1 MATGSRLARSAAWAG
16 RLVVTA
22 WRRTPVRPM
31 RSFVTL
37 CVVLVS
43 PGLLAQDLPTA
54 PAAQLGLAQERLD
67 RIVNLV
73 QEAVEREEVAGAV
86 TLVARFGRVGHLE
99 AVGWR
104 DMRQGTPM
112 EAGTLFR
119 IASMTKA
126 VTSVA
131 VMQLYESG
139 ALLLS
144 DPVSLYLPQFSD
156 MQVLVPVGDGQGGA
170 DYRLE
175 PASRPITIRHLLTH
189 TSGLSYR
196 FLAPLHLAPYY
207 LEADISDG
215 LSQTDGTVGD
225 MVSRLAELPLLHQP
239 GERFTYS
246 LGVDVLGR
254 VVEVVTGL
262 TLADYMATKIF
273 EPLGMMDT
281 TFFRKRDDAERY
293 ASIYTPS
300 NNGLGRVSESSVA
313 SPDRRTIYSAGY
325 PYGEVQTY
333 YSGGAGLTSTISD
346 YARFL
351 LALLNG
357 GERDGVRIL
366 GPRTVKL
373 MTTDHLVGLGALD
386 TGQRFGLGFAISD
399 DPGLTGE
406 PRSEGSFGWLGF
418 FNTVY
423 WVDPQ
428 EQLVAIIMTQLYPN
442 NQSRLTDRFEVAVY
456 SAIVN

>member
-1 MATGSRLARSAAWAG
+1 MVTGSRRVRSTARAG
-16 RLVVTA
+16 RLVVAT
-22 WRRTPVRPM
+22 WRRAQRWQM
-31 RSFVTL
+31 RSSLTL
-37 CVVLVS
+37 CLVLVS
-43 PGLLAQDLPTA
+43 PGIFAQDLPTA
-54 PAAQLGLAQERLD
+54 PASQLGLAQERLD
-67 RIVNLV
+67 RIVGLV
-73 QEAVEREEVAGAV
+73 EEAVERGEVAGAV

-104 DMRQGTPM
+104 DTSQGAPM

-144 DPVSLYLPQFSD
+144 DPVSLYLPEFSD
-156 MQVLVPVGDGQGGA
+156 MQVLVPAGPGQDGAG
-170 DYRLE
+170 YRLE

-196 FLAPLHLAPYY
+196 FLAPLHLASYY

-239 GERFTYS
+239 GENFTYS
-246 LGVDVLGR
+246 LGFDVLGR

-262 TLADYMATKIF
+262 NLADYMATKIF
-273 EPLGMMDT
+273 EPLGMVDT
-281 TFFRKRDDAERY
+281 AFYRGRDEAERY
-293 ASIYTPS
+293 ASVYTPT
-300 NNGLGRVSESSVA
+300 NGGIGRVSDSPVV

-325 PYGEVQTY
+325 PYGELQNY
-333 YSGGAGLTSTISD
+333 YSGGAGLSSTISD

-366 GPRTVKL
+366 GARTVQL

-399 DPGLTGE
+399 DPGLTGG

-442 NQSRLTDRFEVAVY
+442 SQSRLTDRFEVAVY
-456 SAIVN
+456 SAIIN